1 MPALR
6 DYGVFICHDWQYNR
20 DYHRICD
27 FLDEAE
33 YFRWTNLSV
42 PEHEPLATD
51 ELLEQNLRNQIRP
64 ADVMLIVAGMETAYS
79 RWMKWEIKFARRIG
93 LPIVGVKPWGKIQI
107 PVAVSNGAREIVGW
121 NSRSVV
127 DAVRRHSRR

>member
-6 DYGVFICHDWQYNR
+6 DYGVFICHDWQYNS
-20 DYHRICD
+20 DYHRICE

-33 YFRWTNLSV
+33 YFRWQNLSV

-51 ELLEQNLRNQIRP
+51 ESLQHNLRNQIRP
-64 ADVMLIVAGMETAYS
+64 ADVMLVVAGMEAARS
-79 RWMKWEIKFARRIG
+79 WWMKWEIKFARRIG
-93 LPIVGVKPWGKIQI
+93 MPIVGIRPWGGMQI
-107 PVAVSNGAREIVGW
+107 PAVVDRGAREIVSW

-127 DAVRRHSRR
+127 DAVRRNAR